1 MKILDLILLS
11 DNLRSVEYIREYDIL
26 VKTPIEKFNARI
38 IIEDMSIG
46 KEIIVQ
52 LDDCPYPIIEAK
64 NSITAEVIRR
74 GL

>member
-11 DNLRSVEYIREYDIL
+11 ENLRAVEYIREYDIL
-26 VKTPIEKFNARI
+26 IKTPIEEFNVRV

-46 KEIIVQ
+46 KQVIVK
-52 LDDCPYPIIEAK
+52 LDDCPYPLIEAK
-64 NSITAEVIRR
+64 NSIVAEILKK